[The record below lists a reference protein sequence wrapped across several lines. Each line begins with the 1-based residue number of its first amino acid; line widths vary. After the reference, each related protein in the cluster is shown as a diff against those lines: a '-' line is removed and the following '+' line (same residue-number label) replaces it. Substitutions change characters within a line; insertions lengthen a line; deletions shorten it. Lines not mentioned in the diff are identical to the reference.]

1 LAICIILTAAHATT
15 TAPDVRDDGR
25 PHRCARLH
33 AAGIEAQQTKTAP
46 RIGFLSPSSLSD
58 SRTRT
63 FVEAFRQGLRERG
76 WIEGQS
82 MTIEYRWAEERTE
95 RLPELARDLARL
107 DMHRQAANYVDNI
120 LKGRTPTDLPLAQPT
135 EALGLTIPPS
145 ILARADQVIQ

>member
-1 LAICIILTAAHATT
+1 MVDLIGALAFM
-15 TAPDVRDDGR
+15 P
-25 PHRCARLH
+25 P
-33 AAGIEAQQTKTAP
+33 GIEAQQTKTAP

-82 MTIEYRWAEERTE
+82 MTIEYRWAGERTE
-95 RLPELARDLARL
+95 RLPELVRDLARL
-107 DMHRQAANYVDNI
+107 DMHRQAADYVENI

-145 ILARADQVIQ
+145 ILLRADQIIE